1 MTRPTAVMQA
11 EFIVETDQEL
21 IDRLQQGE
29 ERAFDALVRRHEQRI
44 RSLCRSYLHD
54 PADAADAAQETFI
67 RAYRALPGFRPEAN
81 FSTWLYRI
89 AVNVSLNVLRGR
101 RRRRWLAP
109 LSSLLQDEA
118 RQAQGANTGATPLQ
132 ELEATERIR
141 RVRAA
146 LDALPE
152 EQRTAVILHRF
163 QGLKYQEIAE
173 VTGSSQAAVEARLH
187 RAKLK
192 LSRLLAEYMQDEE

>member
-1 MTRPTAVMQA
+1 MPA
-11 EFIVETDQEL
+11 EIFVERDQEL
-21 IDRLQQGE
+21 IDRFQGGD
-29 ERAFDALVRRHEQRI
+29 ERAFDELVRRHEQRI
-44 RSLCRSYLHD
+44 RSLCRYYLHD
-54 PADAADAAQETFI
+54 PADAADVAQETFI
-67 RAYRALPGFRPEAN
+67 RAYRALPKFRPEAN

-89 AVNVSLNVLRGR
+89 AVNLSLNCLRGQ

-109 LSSLLQDEA
+109 ISRLLHEEA
-118 RQAQGANTGATPLQ
+118 RQAEGAAAGTTPLQ
-132 ELEATERIR
+132 ELEAAERIR

-173 VTGSSQAAVEARLH
+173 VTGSSLSAVEARLH

-192 LSRLLAEYMQDEE
+192 LTRLLADYMLEEE